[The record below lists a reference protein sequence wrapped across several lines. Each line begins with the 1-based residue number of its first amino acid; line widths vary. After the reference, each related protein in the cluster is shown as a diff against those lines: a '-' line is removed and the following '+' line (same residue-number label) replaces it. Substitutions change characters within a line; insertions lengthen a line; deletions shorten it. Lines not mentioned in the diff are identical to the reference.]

1 MELMERDLENNIVKN
16 ITVELPTEMDF
27 SLKSDETTISLPN
40 KSHLMF
46 KRVFDIL
53 ISITL
58 MLITLPILFVVAILI
73 YLESPGNVIYKQ
85 KRMGYN
91 NNEFWIYKLRSMKLD
106 AEKNGARWAMPNDL
120 RITKVGKFIR
130 STRIDELPQ
139 LFNVIIG
146 DMSLIGPRPERK
158 VFIDEFTKEL
168 PKFKYRTVVR
178 PGLTGWAQVNGGYD
192 LSIESKLDKDLYY
205 INNYSIKLEL
215 LIIVKTIRVIFTGE
229 GAR

>member
-1 MELMERDLENNIVKN
+1 
-16 ITVELPTEMDF
+16 MDF
-27 SLKSDETTISLPN
+27 SLKSDETTINLPN

-53 ISITL
+53 ISIIL

-168 PKFKYRTVVR
+168 PEFKYRTVVR